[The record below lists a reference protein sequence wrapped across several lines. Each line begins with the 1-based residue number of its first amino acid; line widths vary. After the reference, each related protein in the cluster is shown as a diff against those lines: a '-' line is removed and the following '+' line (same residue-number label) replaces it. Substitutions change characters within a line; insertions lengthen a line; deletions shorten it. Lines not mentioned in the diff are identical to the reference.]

1 MLNPGQLIHPHSQ
14 GVCSSWQ
21 DSLYWPSLS
30 LGDSSQEGQTGT
42 SITPYLMS
50 ETFLPEVTLALG
62 DTPGTAVPG

>member
-21 DSLYWPSLS
+21 GSLHWPSLS
-30 LGDSSQEGQTGT
+30 LRDSSQEGQVGT

-50 ETFLPEVTLALG
+50 ETFLPEVNLALG
-62 DTPGTAVPG
+62 DPYI